1 MKKYHEIAAIKDGNT
16 VVGFLIAENSH
27 QNRIG
32 YGEYNYIDYIDI
44 QKMKELCYNN
54 QMDYLVYNKEKDRLE
69 VEYTQDDIK
78 EMKHLGISTKM
89 ISRTSTLSEYIKS
102 DIRIKKKYIDVLY
115 SEYGNNILLGVTITC
130 MKMPFVG
137 KIVTLMVFGDV
148 RLLDDFLGRAKSD
161 PICASL
167 YSSYKIYQDNAI
179 ISLPINKMDLLSNTD
194 ILIDTSSLD
203 REKASKD
210 TNKLSSK
217 LLISA
222 LEVVG
227 DTEYLQPLRDKT
239 KLTANKYG
247 LNL

>member
-1 MKKYHEIAAIKDGNT
+1 MKKYHEIATIKDGNA

-27 QNRIG
+27 QNRIKFG
-32 YGEYNYIDYIDI
+32 TYNYIDYIDI

-54 QMDYLVYNKEKDRLE
+54 QIDYLVYNKEKDRLE

-78 EMKHLGISTKM
+78 EMTSLGVSTKM
-89 ISRTSTLSEYIKS
+89 VSRTSTLSEYIKS

-115 SEYGNNILLGVTITC
+115 SDYGNSVLLGVTITC
-130 MKMPFVG
+130 MKVPFVG
-137 KIVTLMVFGDV
+137 KIVTLMVFGNMG
-148 RLLDDFLGRAKSD
+148 LLDNFLARAKSD

-167 YSSYKIYQDNAI
+167 FSSYEIYQNNAL
-179 ISLPINKMDLLSNTD
+179 ISLPINRMDLFSNTD
-194 ILIDTSSLD
+194 IIIDTSSLD

-210 TNKLSSK
+210 INKLSSK
-217 LLISA
+217 LAISV

-227 DTEYLQPLRDKT
+227 DSEYLQPLRDKT

-247 LNL
+247 LSL